1 MSDRIDR
8 RRLIIPALG
17 SIYEAGAPYSY
28 ALMRFATGAIL
39 FPHGYQKV
47 FYSSPD
53 RLAVAIGNKGLPL
66 ALTLAYLTFF
76 SEFVAAACLAVGLF
90 TRIAATMIFVFTRI
104 AATMIFVEMIVIAIV
119 IPGALRILLDQ
130 SGVRIPA
137 AVGRFLPRHLFS
149 GRGTMVG
156 RSLHRQ
162 GILDGVAKLDR
173 LGQLIARSRMM
184 VLSPTARPARDQRA
198 PTQASRRR
206 ISSRI
211 FSRNSSLRA
220 GRSFSGILNR
230 SKTLNFSRIG

>member
-1 MSDRIDR
+1 MFDKIDR

-17 SIYEAGAPYSY
+17 KIYEAGAPYSY
-28 ALMRFATGAIL
+28 AFMRFATGAIL
-39 FPHGYQKV
+39 FPHGHQKV

-53 RLAVAIGNKGLPL
+53 RLAVAIGNKGLPF

-90 TRIAATMIFVFTRI
+90 TRIAAAMIFIQMMVIVT
-104 AATMIFVEMIVIAIV
+104 IFQ
-119 IPGALRILLDQ
+119 GALRVLLDQ
-130 SGVRIPA
+130 SGLRIPA
-137 AVGRFLPRHLFS
+137 AVGCFLPRHLLS

-162 GILDGVAKLDR
+162 GILDCVANSIGR
-173 LGQLIARSRMM
+173 AGRRAVRMAIP
-184 VLSPTARPARDQRA
+184 SPTAWPARDQRA
-198 PTQASRRR
+198 AIQASRRR
-206 ISSRI
+206 TSSRI

-220 GRSFSGILNR
+220 GLSLSGILNR